1 MTARNALLHLLAK
14 RSIRRGE
21 FVLAS
26 GKISSIYVDARL
38 TTMRPEGMTL
48 IGPIALEKIRT
59 AGWNPHSIGGLTL
72 GADPIS
78 FTISHASSTSSQP
91 LRAFTVRKEKKLHGT
106 GNLIEGPFD
115 KGDHVVIIEDVITTG
130 KSVIQAIEAVSEAGG
145 KVLGVLA
152 LIDREEGG
160 LEAIQTHG
168 HNVLSIL
175 SIREILE
182 IEKELEGHL

>member
-1 MTARNALLHLLAK
+1 MTDRDALMRLLAEH
-14 RSIRRGE
+14 SIRRGK

-38 TTMRPEGMTL
+38 TTMSPEGMTL
-48 IGPIALEKIRT
+48 IGPIALQKIRT
-59 AGWNPHSIGGLTL
+59 TGWNPDSIGGLTL

-78 FTISHASSTSSQP
+78 FAISYASSISSQP
-91 LRAFTVRKEKKLHGT
+91 LRAFTVRKETKSHGT
-106 GNLIEGPFD
+106 RNLIEGPFIR
-115 KGDHVVIIEDVITTG
+115 GDQVVIIEDVITTG
-130 KSVIQAIEAVSEAGG
+130 KSAIQAIEAVYEADG

-160 LEAIQTHG
+160 LEAVQTSG

-182 IEKELEGHL
+182 IERNQKSY